1 MMTLIT
7 FILAL
12 SALISFSHAD
22 DPSTEQEQTTFIDFE
37 EVSLTAEMV
46 KPSAI
51 LVSAERQTPKPDLL
65 IPDVRQL
72 FLDKQAAEHARA
84 SK

>member
-1 MMTLIT
+1 MTILPLIFTLIT
-7 FILAL
+7 NA
-12 SALISFSHAD
+12 HAED
-22 DPSTEQEQTTFIDFE
+22 TNETETQETTFIDFE
-37 EVSLTAEMV
+37 ELELTAEMV

-51 LVSAERQTPKPDLL
+51 LVPAERQPAKPDLL

-72 FLDKQAAEHARA
+72 FLDKQAAERARA

>member
-1 MMTLIT
+1 MT
-7 FILAL
+7 ILNLTIIFAL
-12 SALISFSHAD
+12 TLHANAED
-22 DPSTEQEQTTFIDFE
+22 STDTETAEATFIDFE
-37 EVSLTAEMV
+37 ELELTAEMV

-51 LVSAERQTPKPDLL
+51 LVPADRQPAKPDLL

-72 FLDKQAAEHARA
+72 FLDKQAAERARA

>member
-1 MMTLIT
+1 MSNLIT

-12 SALISFSHAD
+12 SVLISQARAE
-22 DPSTEQEQTTFIDFE
+22 DPNAEQTKTTFIDFE
-37 EVSLTAEMV
+37 EVDLTAEMV

-51 LVSAERQTPKPDLL
+51 LVPAVRQPAKPDLL

-72 FLDKQAAEHARA
+72 FLDKQAAERSRA

>member
-1 MMTLIT
+1 MTTLIT

-12 SALISFSHAD
+12 SALISFSHAE
-22 DPSTEQEQTTFIDFE
+22 DPNTEQAKVTFIDFD
-37 EVSLTAEMV
+37 EVDLTAEMV

-51 LVSAERQTPKPDLL
+51 LVPAERQPAKPDLL

-72 FLDKQAAEHARA
+72 FLDKQAAERARA

>member
-1 MMTLIT
+1 MTLLLTLIT
-7 FILAL
+7 FAQ
-12 SALISFSHAD
+12 AE
-22 DPSTEQEQTTFIDFE
+22 PQNTETQEVTYIDFSDVE
-37 EVSLTAEMV
+37 LTGELL

-51 LVSAERQTPKPDLL
+51 LIPAERQPAKPDLL

-72 FLDKQAAEHARA
+72 FLDKEAAKRAQA

>member
-1 MMTLIT
+1 MTTLIT
-7 FILAL
+7 FIL
-12 SALISFSHAD
+12 ISLSHAE
-22 DPSTEQEQTTFIDFE
+22 DPNTEQAKVTFIDFE
-37 EVSLTAEMV
+37 EVDLTAEMV

-51 LVSAERQTPKPDLL
+51 LVPAERQPAKPDLL

-72 FLDKQAAEHARA
+72 FLDKQAAQRTGA

>member
-1 MMTLIT
+1 MTTLIT
-7 FILAL
+7 FIL
-12 SALISFSHAD
+12 ISLSHAE
-22 DPSTEQEQTTFIDFE
+22 DPNTAQEQITFIDFE
-37 EVSLTAEMV
+37 ELELTAEMV

-51 LVSAERQTPKPDLL
+51 LVPSERQPAKPDLL

-72 FLDKQAAEHARA
+72 FLDKQAAERTRA

>member
-1 MMTLIT
+1 MTTFIT
-7 FILAL
+7 FIL
-12 SALISFSHAD
+12 ISLSHAED
-22 DPSTEQEQTTFIDFE
+22 LNTEQTKVTFIDFE
-37 EVSLTAEMV
+37 EVDLTAEMV

-51 LVSAERQTPKPDLL
+51 LVPAERQPAKPDLL

-72 FLDKQAAEHARA
+72 FLDKQTAERTRA

>member
-1 MMTLIT
+1 MTLLLT
-7 FILAL
+7 
-12 SALISFSHAD
+12 LIAFAQAE
-22 DPSTEQEQTTFIDFE
+22 PQNTETQTQEVTYIDFSDVE
-37 EVSLTAEMV
+37 ITGELL

-51 LVSAERQTPKPDLL
+51 LISAERQPAKPDLL

-72 FLDKQAAEHARA
+72 FLDKEAAKRTQA